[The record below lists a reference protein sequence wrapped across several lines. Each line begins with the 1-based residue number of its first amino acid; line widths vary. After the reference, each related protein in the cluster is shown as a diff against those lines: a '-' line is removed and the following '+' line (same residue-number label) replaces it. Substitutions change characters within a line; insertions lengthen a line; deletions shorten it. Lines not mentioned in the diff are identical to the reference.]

1 MKNSVNSTSQRDVDA
16 LVSRIKVLPETGA
29 SLQDGHEEA
38 RAMAALLAA
47 ADHSLLAGIHA
58 DRAAVQAVIGLLA
71 RAGETSALSAFLAN
85 LEISLDDSA
94 LLATAIDSGLG
105 GDAADTH
112 SWLVDYDIVG
122 QRIEMIESV
131 VLPYLDAQCREKT
144 LFRALKEYE
153 AQALALNTVLVDAQ
167 AIYDVIGAAR
177 AGGVSRSG
185 GFSSA
190 NVAGTTT
197 RLVLP
202 NAVFNILLRLA
213 WTAQDYLFD
222 LHERF
227 GAQELVALVK
237 TLDKVVPVYLIP
249 THLGYPMGG
258 GESFLHQTC
267 RILSEFGVTC
277 VWVSFL
283 DPKSGWY
290 TKSSLTHTPYY
301 LDVRYAGGCSK
312 DAIQHAVDKF
322 RPDLIHAQGGTSD
335 VAMEIAEQN
344 RLTTMIGYHFW
355 HGLAELG
362 ATGNQHILDN
372 ITQHAL
378 RKGAPPQ
385 SRLIHKYVASEFM
398 QEVYERLGG
407 KEQLQVIHPISD
419 AAQFLARR
427 EGLGE
432 YVLQVNVCRLKGGDI
447 FRDCVKALG
456 AQIPFFGVRS
466 EPGDNE
472 YYDALQADV
481 DANPLSR
488 VVSYGNVREFYRGAR
503 IVIVPTLVDE
513 TFCRVAFEAAM
524 NGIPVLCTAN
534 GYLPSMLGE
543 TGVFLPETS
552 EQWIETIREL
562 YHDEERLR
570 RIGEAQRARLTAMF
584 GSDFSG
590 FTSSAMRLI
599 DGAATRNIGI
609 FTVWGDLG
617 LGNLSHVHAKLLRSA
632 GYRVH
637 IFSFQ
642 PYASIGKGLV
652 RQQDPEDWSVPR
664 NADSVYYS
672 FNHREEVTVYE
683 LSQFILTHNIHT
695 LLVPEVCWQP
705 NWERLFAIKI
715 SKLKIC
721 TIPMIEIVIRDEV
734 QHHNRLASTLFCTRL
749 SEHALTANGVHN
761 GAFLGFGI
769 GRPLP
774 PARLQAKR
782 QRLAERG
789 KIRFLHIAGH
799 NPRTRKNT
807 PQVMEAFS
815 QALASRSDIELTVT
829 SMDPL
834 ASYYPYT
841 LPAGITVIDRSLGR
855 DEIATLYEEHD
866 VSIQVSSHEGLG
878 LGFYESIARG
888 TPVVSLDAPPHN
900 EIVLEGETGWLIPAT
915 PTAMPD
921 NDRAIVSAW
930 RFDTAA
936 LAERIVALSREQVD
950 QVTAASVQVF
960 QTRFDEVA
968 LLTRFLQVLP
978 PADYVARPAAMAATP
993 DALQL
998 REEGIL
1004 TAEAAAEQPFAPAFA
1019 SVTPEPAPPRGP
1031 KIFIKR
1037 VLYKVLRRAYR
1048 SAKPLTG
1055 RLAQRF
1061 RTLMA
1066 EATDDLRQEMRTL
1079 AAVQANQGVAL
1090 SSLSRGLQSDLWA
1103 LVQGQTEIQADRI
1116 RELESLSR
1124 GLQDS
1129 MRALLLAQAGHV
1141 RSLDQTTVLVK
1152 TSQEALASRLRQ
1164 DVEHV
1169 MRAERDASG
1178 AALARLASDVK
1189 LVDRKVELVDR
1200 KVELVDRRVELV
1212 DRKVGFVKDRL
1223 ATFAG
1228 GDAVLTYL
1236 RDESPLFVNT
1246 GDLGCP
1252 SPIVNGGVWEPENLA
1267 VLLSFVRDDTV
1278 FLDIG
1283 ANVGYF
1289 TVAVGNRLC
1298 RGGRA
1303 YAFEPHPALT
1313 NLIERSIQL
1322 NSLEAVATILPC
1334 AVSDRE
1340 GSLELF
1346 YPEGH
1351 LGRGTASRTLDEPGL
1366 TISVPAHRV
1375 DDLLPAGLAVDLVKI
1390 DVEGHELEVLQ
1401 GMEDVLRRSPDIKIL
1416 FEKLEDTSSGNAI
1429 AQLLEGHG
1437 LSLYGVGPNAVL
1449 APLAGDAYGSWVG
1462 DVLAAPAAA
1471 VTQLARDVFSVYPGQ
1486 LSGAG
1491 ERRNGRTRY
1500 QADQD
1505 AIVFFGPD
1513 WFLPSGMWEV
1523 RLHGDLAGPVRITI
1537 VEEHRHVLAEL
1548 DMTPGQTVATF
1559 ELSHDV
1565 AHFELRASVP
1575 AGGTIDLERIEFQR
1589 R

>member
-1 MKNSVNSTSQRDVDA
+1 MKNGVTSALQHDVDA
-16 LVSRIKVLPETGA
+16 LVLRMQALSGTTSAHSNGE
-29 SLQDGHEEA
+29 DA
-38 RAMAALLAA
+38 RALSAMLIGDNRVLMAALQ
-47 ADHSLLAGIHA
+47 A
-58 DRAAVQAVIGLLA
+58 DRAAAHAAVGVLA
-71 RAGETSALSAFLAN
+71 RAGEVSALSALLAN
-85 LEISLDDSA
+85 LEIPLDDRS
-94 LLATAIDSGLG
+94 LLETAINAGLG
-105 GDAADTH
+105 GDMADTH
-112 SWLVDYDIVG
+112 KWMIDYDIVG

-131 VLPYLDAQCREKT
+131 VLPYLDAHCREKT

-153 AQALALNTVLVDAQ
+153 AQSLALNTVLVDPQ
-167 AIYDVIGAAR
+167 AIHDVIGVAR
-177 AGGVSRSG
+177 EGGVSRTG
-185 GFSSA
+185 GFSPASA
-190 NVAGTTT
+190 AGATT
-197 RLVLP
+197 RLLLP
-202 NAVFNILLRLA
+202 NKVFNILLRLS

-227 GAQELVALVK
+227 DADELIAVAR
-237 TLDKVVPVYLIP
+237 TLEKVVPVYLIP

-258 GESFLHQTC
+258 GESFLYQTC

-290 TKSSLTHTPYY
+290 TASSRTITPYY
-301 LDVRYAGGCSK
+301 LDVRHGGGCSK
-312 DAIQHAVDKF
+312 EAIQQAVDEF

-335 VAMEIAEQN
+335 VAMEIAEEN

-362 ATGNQHILDN
+362 ASGNQHILDN

-456 AQIPFFGVRS
+456 EDIPFFGVRS

-481 DANPLSR
+481 DARPLSR

-552 EQWIETIREL
+552 EQWIDTIGEL
-562 YHDEERLR
+562 FHDEERLR

-599 DGAATRNIGI
+599 DSAATRNIGI

-652 RQQDPEDWSVPR
+652 RQQDPGDWSVPR

-683 LSQFILTHNIHT
+683 LSQFVLTNNIHT

-734 QHHNRLASTLFCTRL
+734 PNHNRLTTTLFCTRL
-749 SEHALTANGVHN
+749 SEQALTAHGVHN

-774 PARLQAKR
+774 AERLQAKR
-782 QRLAERG
+782 ERLAARS

-807 PQVMEAFS
+807 PQVMEAFAK
-815 QALASRSDIELTVT
+815 ALALRDDIELTVT

-834 ASYYPYT
+834 SSYYPHA
-841 LPAGITVIDRSLGR
+841 LPAGITVIDRSLAR
-855 DEIATLYEEHD
+855 DEIASLYEAHD

-878 LGFYESIARG
+878 LGFYESIACG

-900 EIVLEGETGWLIPAT
+900 EIVLEGETGWLVPAM
-915 PTAMPD
+915 PMAMPD
-921 NDRAIVSAW
+921 NDRSIVSAW
-930 RFDTAA
+930 RFDTFA
-936 LAERIVALSREQVD
+936 LTERILALTREQVD
-950 QVTAASVQVF
+950 QVTATSAQVF
-960 QTRFDEVA
+960 RTRFDEVA

-978 PADYVARPAAMAATP
+978 ATQVVAPGAV
-993 DALQL
+993 ALPQPGISPL
-998 REEGIL
+998 EERVV
-1004 TAEAAAEQPFAPAFA
+1004 TAEPVVNLPPPIAEPAAAEVPP
-1019 SVTPEPAPPRGP
+1019 PPRGP
-1031 KIFIKR
+1031 KIVVKR
-1037 VLYKVLRRAYR
+1037 VLYLFLRRAYR
-1048 SAKPLTG
+1048 SVKPLTG

-1061 RTLMA
+1061 RTLMV
-1066 EATDDLRQEMRTL
+1066 EATGDLRQQVQSLAEVQDGTSRDLSAVARSLHETTHGIAQVQSAQLGAISSALEQMKAEQKAFAAAHAQALAGGQAQLSRELFAIAQTLRQELQGLASASGKLESSL
-1079 AAVQANQGVAL
+1079 AAQL
-1090 SSLSRGLQSDLWA
+1090 ESSLAAQFSSSLAGQLA
-1103 LVQGQTEIQADRI
+1103 LIDRN
-1116 RELESLSR
+1116 
-1124 GLQDS
+1124 
-1129 MRALLLAQAGHV
+1129 
-1141 RSLDQTTVLVK
+1141 
-1152 TSQEALASRLRQ
+1152 
-1164 DVEHV
+1164 
-1169 MRAERDASG
+1169 
-1178 AALARLASDVK
+1178 
-1189 LVDRKVELVDR
+1189 
-1200 KVELVDRRVELV
+1200 
-1212 DRKVGFVKDRL
+1212 VGFVKDRL
-1223 ATFAG
+1223 ATYAG
-1228 GDAVLTYL
+1228 PGAVLTYL

-1267 VLLSFVRDDTV
+1267 VLMSFVKSDTV
-1278 FLDIG
+1278 FLDVG

-1289 TVAVGNRLC
+1289 TIAIGNRLGK
-1298 RGGRA
+1298 RGRV
-1303 YAFEPHPALT
+1303 YAFEPHPELT
-1313 NLIERSIQL
+1313 NLIERSIHL
-1322 NSLEAVATILPC
+1322 NSLEAVAKVVPC

-1340 GSLELF
+1340 GSLDLF

-1351 LGRGTASRTLDEPGL
+1351 LGRGTASRTIDEPGR
-1366 TISVPAHRV
+1366 TVSVAARRI

-1390 DVEGHELEVLQ
+1390 DVEGHELPVLR

-1416 FEKLEDTSSGNAI
+1416 FEKLESTDGDDMAI
-1429 AQLLEGHG
+1429 AELLGNYG

-1449 APLAGDAYGSWVG
+1449 VPLSGEAYRTWIG
-1462 DVLAAPAAA
+1462 DVLAAPGAA
-1471 VTQLARDVFSVYPGQ
+1471 VTQLVRTGFSIYPGQ
-1486 LSGAG
+1486 LYG
-1491 ERRNGRTRY
+1491 EGENLGTRTRY
-1500 QADQD
+1500 HAQQD
-1505 AIVFFGPD
+1505 KIAFFGPD
-1513 WFLPSGMWEV
+1513 WHLQAGTWEL
-1523 RLHGDLAGPVRITI
+1523 RLHAGIDGPLRVSI
-1537 VEEHRHVLAEL
+1537 VEEHCRVLAEL
-1548 DMTPGQTVATF
+1548 DLDAAHPAGVFQ
-1559 ELSHDV
+1559 LDHDV
-1565 AHFELRASVP
+1565 VHFELRAHLPV
-1575 AGGTIDLERIEFQR
+1575 GTTVDLERIEFQR
-1589 R
+1589 H

>member
-1 MKNSVNSTSQRDVDA
+1 MKNGVNVSAKSRVPD
-16 LVSRIKVLPETGA
+16 LVSRIKALSETDGG
-29 SLQDGHEEA
+29 LQDDAENLKLVL
-38 RAMAALLAA
+38 ALLA
-47 ADHSLLAGIHA
+47 DA
-58 DRAAVQAVIGLLA
+58 DRGDMEAVRMDRGAAQAIIRVLA
-71 RAGETSALSAFLAN
+71 RAADMQSLSGFLAN
-85 LEISLDDSA
+85 LDISLDDRG
-94 LLATAIDSGLG
+94 LLDTAITGLG

-153 AQALALNTVLVDAQ
+153 AQALALNTVLVDAP
-167 AIYDVIGAAR
+167 AIHDVIGAAR
-177 AGGVSRSG
+177 AGDVSRSA
-185 GFSSA
+185 GFSPA
-190 NVAGTTT
+190 NGARGTT

-202 NAVFNILLRLA
+202 NQVFNILLRLA

-227 GAQELVALVK
+227 GPDELIGVVE

-258 GESFLHQTC
+258 GESFLYQTC
-267 RILSEFGVTC
+267 RILSEFGVKC

-283 DPKSGWY
+283 DPRSGWY
-290 TKSSLTHTPYY
+290 TKSSLTYTPYY
-301 LDVRYAGGCSK
+301 LDVRQGGGCSK
-312 DAIQHAVDKF
+312 EAIQDAVDRF
-322 RPDLIHAQGGTSD
+322 RPDLIHAQGGTGD

-355 HGLAELG
+355 NGLVELG
-362 ATGNQHILDN
+362 ASGNQHILDN
-372 ITQHAL
+372 ITQHTL

-385 SRLIHKYVASEFM
+385 SRLIYKYVASEFM
-398 QEVYERLGG
+398 QEVYQRLGG
-407 KEQLQVIHPISD
+407 KEQIQVIHPISD

-427 EGLGE
+427 EGPGE

-456 AQIPFFGVRS
+456 ETIPFLGVRS
-466 EPGDNE
+466 EPGDDE

-481 DANPLSR
+481 DTRPLSR

-534 GYLPSMLGE
+534 GYLPAMLGE
-543 TGVFLPETS
+543 TGVFLPETPA
-552 EQWIETIREL
+552 QWIDAIRDL

-570 RIGEAQRARLTAMF
+570 QIGAAQRARLTAMF

-599 DGAATRNIGI
+599 DSAATRNIGI

-683 LSQFILTHNIHT
+683 LSQFILTNNIHT

-705 NWERLFAIKI
+705 NWERLFAIRI
-715 SKLKIC
+715 SRLKIC

-734 QHHNRLASTLFCTRL
+734 AHHNRLASTLFCTRL

-774 PARLQAKR
+774 PARMQAKR
-782 QRLAERG
+782 ERLATRAR
-789 KIRFLHIAGH
+789 IRFLHIAGH

-807 PQVMEAFS
+807 PQVMEAFA
-815 QALASRSDIELTVT
+815 QALAVRSDIELTVT

-834 ASYYPYT
+834 ASYYPYP

-855 DEIATLYEEHD
+855 DEIADLYEAHD

-888 TPVVSLDAPPHN
+888 TPVLSLDAAPHN

-915 PTAMPD
+915 AMAMPD
-921 NDRAIVSAW
+921 NDRSIVSAW

-936 LAERIVALSREQVD
+936 LAERIVALDREQVD

-978 PADYVARPAAMAATP
+978 PADAAATP
-993 DALQL
+993 PVPAAPAAAQL

-1004 TAEAAAEQPFAPAFA
+1004 TAATAAPLPYAPAAPDEAAEAAGAAPR
-1019 SVTPEPAPPRGP
+1019 RGA
-1031 KIFIKR
+1031 KVFVKR
-1037 VLYKVLRRAYR
+1037 VLYKVLRRVYR

-1055 RLAQRF
+1055 RLATRL
-1061 RTLMA
+1061 RTLMV
-1066 EATDDLRQEMRTL
+1066 EATTDLRHETQRL
-1079 AAVQANQGVAL
+1079 AAVQANQGVVLSTLSRTLQEEMRNQAAAAQATLAQALEAQAERAQAAL
-1090 SSLSRGLQSDLWA
+1090 SKAA
-1103 LVQGQTEIQADRI
+1103 LAQAALAQADRA
-1116 RELESLSR
+1116 RELQALSR
-1124 GLQDS
+1124 SLQNG
-1129 MRALLLAQAGHV
+1129 MRALMSAQAEHV
-1141 RSLDQTTVLVK
+1141 RSL
-1152 TSQEALASRLRQ
+1152 SE
-1164 DVEHV
+1164 VEHAV
-1169 MRAERDASG
+1169 RAGHDASG
-1178 AALARLASDVK
+1178 AALARLASDVA
-1189 LVDRKVELVDR
+1189 LVEH
-1200 KVELVDRRVELV
+1200 
-1212 DRKVGFVKDRL
+1212 KVGFVKDRL

-1228 GDAVLTYL
+1228 NGAVLTYL

-1267 VLLSFVRDDTV
+1267 VLLSFVKADTV
-1278 FLDIG
+1278 FLDVG

-1289 TVAVGNRLC
+1289 TVAIGNRL
-1298 RGGRA
+1298 GKHGRVH
-1303 YAFEPHPALT
+1303 AFEPHPALA

-1322 NSLEAVATILPC
+1322 NSLEAVVTLSLC
-1334 AVSDRE
+1334 AVSDRA

-1351 LGRGTASRTLDEPGL
+1351 LGRGTASRTLDEPGR
-1366 TISVPAHRV
+1366 TVSVPAHRI
-1375 DDLLPAGLAVDLVKI
+1375 DDLLPAGLKVDLVKV
-1390 DVEGHELEVLQ
+1390 DVEGHELQVLR

-1416 FEKLEDTSSGNAI
+1416 FEKLADTGDSNAI
-1429 AQLLEGHG
+1429 AQLLGQHG
-1437 LSLYGVGPNAVL
+1437 LALYGVGPNAVL
-1449 APLAGDAYGSWVG
+1449 VPLADDAYRGWVG

-1471 VTQLARDVFSVYPGQ
+1471 VTQLARASFSVYPGQ
-1486 LSGAG
+1486 LKGSGESRA
-1491 ERRNGRTRY
+1491 GRTRY
-1500 QADQD
+1500 QADGD

-1513 WFLPSGMWEV
+1513 WFLQGGRWEV
-1523 RLHGDLAGPVRITI
+1523 ELHGDMSGPVRITL
-1537 VEEHRHVLAEL
+1537 VEEQRRVLAEL
-1548 DMTPGQTVATF
+1548 DMAPGRRVAGFTL
-1559 ELSHDV
+1559 EHDV
-1565 AHFELRASVP
+1565 VRFELRASVP
-1575 AGGTIDLERIEFQR
+1575 AGGTVDLERIEFR
-1589 R
+1589 RR